1 MFFPRSRSDRSLF
14 FVFGNITTR
23 QEKGRKKSWLK
34 RKHAGVESFF
44 LLFCFSIIQHT
55 RGIRAIVRM
64 RAQEK
69 MPIGVH
75 AVCVCKRKDTWRKS
89 HTRCLSVTW
98 SDERSWIGGGKG
110 SHPADI
116 FLQSMRTI
124 LPDKKGKGAV
134 KWNFERKKKNTPDS
148 IEGNDNKSRFL
159 TLLVALFPSGRSV
172 VSSFLLVFVSFSVS
186 LSAGQQYAQVGGVP
200 MRKKNKHRRELSKP
214 TTQSNWETY
223 WTMEKVD
230 SNRYSLQGGE
240 RKMKKLVRDDVLL
253 WKRVF
258 FLFYYFFSFFLSLGE
273 ERGMGVWKEIWEL
286 VVPEPPRTVLVRPV
300 TFPAYSVRDFLLYA
314 TQWAKRRMT
323 CLFVHHVT
331 SLWAIHT
338 LPSLMPRS
346 PSRQTKLAFFLN

>member
-1 MFFPRSRSDRSLF
+1 MFFPRIRSDRSLF

-34 RKHAGVESFF
+34 RKRAGVESFF

-159 TLLVALFPSGRSV
+159 TLLVALFPSGWSV

-253 WKRVF
+253 WKAGIF
-258 FLFYYFFSFFLSLGE
+258 FILLFLFFLSFFRRGE
-273 ERGMGVWKEIWEL
+273 GDGCLERDL
-286 VVPEPPRTVLVRPV
+286 RTCC
-300 TFPAYSVRDFLLYA
+300 TWTAANGAGTASNF
-314 TQWAKRRMT
+314 
-323 CLFVHHVT
+323 
-331 SLWAIHT
+331 
-338 LPSLMPRS
+338 
-346 PSRQTKLAFFLN
+346 SRL